1 MSDIPTTLLVPTV
14 LTAAQTQD
22 YFVEIVGNLS
32 SENAHEM
39 LARAYELG
47 RKHGRESADAEN
59 ALLLEATETVHNRT
73 TDNTMELV
81 VGTVLSAVADKS
93 YKLKVDP
100 DTNEVGVVEV
110 ILRQRDN
117 FWGNRFVLKWLQ
129 DGAAAIDSTTVV
141 TLTRK
146 R

>member
-1 MSDIPTTLLVPTV
+1 MSDTPTTPLMPTAITPDQA
-14 LTAAQTQD
+14 LEYLAK
-22 YFVEIVGNLS
+22 IVGNLS

-39 LARAYELG
+39 LTLAYDLG
-47 RKHGRESADAEN
+47 RTHGREGADAEN

-93 YKLKVDP
+93 YTLKVDP
-100 DTNEVGVVEV
+100 DTNEVGVIEAK
-110 ILRQRDN
+110 LHTRN
-117 FWGNRFVLKWLQ
+117 HFWNDRFVVEWVQ
-129 DGAAAIDSTTVV
+129 DGAASIDGATVV